1 MAYDEYLA
9 DRIRQTRRS
18 KRFTAEEKKV
28 MPGLLSRPAGRNP
41 AGIPYP
47 ILFNFPMITRIFV
60 SQTAGHAIPDRGKLP
75 EGHL

>member
-1 MAYDEYLA
+1 MASDEYLA
-9 DRIRQTRRS
+9 DRIRHTLRS

-28 MPGLLSRPAGRNP
+28 MPGLLSRPAGRNTTW
-41 AGIPYP
+41 IPYP
-47 ILFNFPMITRIFV
+47 ILFNFPIITCIFV